1 MTKKLFLEDVLLRSC
16 QAVVTDCV
24 ELKTGF
30 GIELD
35 QTVFY
40 PEGGGQLSDT
50 GKLLCAGKEIVVTHV
65 RETEGRI
72 LHETAEPLD
81 KGTAVE
87 AMIDW
92 QERFDH
98 MQQHCGEHLLSY
110 GFWKL
115 CEADN
120 IGFHMSPEMVTI
132 DLSREVSHEEI
143 RQVEAL
149 ANQHIQDNRPITA
162 EWMEVAAAAKC
173 ATRKFNDKLTG
184 PVRVVSIDGS
194 DACTCCGTHPPMTG
208 MVGLVKIFKAEKH
221 KQGTRIY
228 FLCGRLALQK
238 ITEGWQALTAAAQ
251 LLSVKDVEI
260 KLGVERLQEENK
272 ELREKITA
280 WENRWVQ
287 EQTARLLASA
297 PVVDGIKDITY
308 KSQDISAEAAKKL
321 AQELSADEQVR
332 ATVFYVTKDRLNYV
346 LAQGSAVSGSCRE
359 RIKDINEKYHGRGGG
374 KDNMAQGSA
383 PLGEIDFATL

>member
-50 GKLLCAGKEIVVTHV
+50 GKLLCAGKEIAVTHV

-72 LHETAEPLD
+72 LHETTEPLD

-87 AMIDW
+87 AVIDW

-162 EWMEVAAAAKC
+162 EWMEAAAAAKC

-238 ITEGWQALTAAAQ
+238 ITEGWQALSAAAQ

-287 EQTARLLASA
+287 EQAARLLASA

-359 RIKDINEKYHGRGGG
+359 RIKDINEKYQGRGGG